1 MNRQPI
7 AIAWDM
13 PVVTFSGVVSAQA
26 QPGEQVIITV
36 KKPNGTSDTATAV
49 TNASGAYLAPYSAA
63 TGTGYSAVAT
73 VAADA
78 KYQAAKSPTVTFSVP
93 VTSLEDTGSFLVVP
107 DHFVAGTLA
116 AERRRRERSALKVV

>member
-63 TGTGYSAVAT
+63 TGTGYSAVA
-73 VAADA
+73 DSCCRR
-78 KYQAAKSPTVTFSVP
+78 QIPGRQ
-93 VTSLEDTGSFLVVP
+93 EP
-107 DHFVAGTLA
+107 DGHV
-116 AERRRRERSALKVV
+116 